1 MEMMT
6 CRRTDSHSMG
16 IGRLPRRRAAEHIM
30 SMRAQHTPRRR
41 WTEQE
46 FYAARD
52 AAPAGERWEL
62 VDGDVLVTPSPH
74 WSHQSIVTQLVVLL
88 NAYVRGQQLGAVFAA
103 PLDVKLEP
111 GMVTQPDVL
120 VVPRGQLRS
129 DEYFVR
135 SLLLAVETLSPSS
148 AQFDRVVKRPH
159 YQRKRV
165 AEYWIVDRESRTFER
180 WQPDDERPAILS
192 ETLVWHPTGATEPLT
207 LDIPTFF
214 RDAEPL

>member
-1 MEMMT
+1 M
-6 CRRTDSHSMG
+6 
-16 IGRLPRRRAAEHIM
+16 P
-30 SMRAQHTPRRR
+30 AQQTPRRR

-46 FYAARD
+46 FYEARD

-74 WSHQSIVTQLVVLL
+74 WSHQGVTLRLAILL
-88 NAYVRGQQLGAVFAA
+88 DAYCRAEKVGAVFTS

-120 VVPRGQLRS
+120 VVPKGQLRS

-148 AQFDRVVKRPH
+148 ARFDRVVKRPH
-159 YQRKRV
+159 YQRKRG
-165 AEYWIVDRESRTFER
+165 ILDRRSGIAHVRTLAAR
-180 WQPDDERPAILS
+180 RRAAGDSQ
-192 ETLVWHPTGATEPLT
+192 
-207 LDIPTFF
+207 
-214 RDAEPL
+214 RDARLASHGSDAAVRARHPRVLPRRRAAVEHRF

>member
-1 MEMMT
+1 
-6 CRRTDSHSMG
+6 
-16 IGRLPRRRAAEHIM
+16 M
-30 SMRAQHTPRRR
+30 SMRVQQTHRRR

-207 LDIPTFF
+207 LDIPAFF